1 MPVTDADRIAIANR
15 TRNVIGQDQVLTPRQ
30 ARAFVRSIQTTWD
43 VDTIQWSADDSEQ
56 TLGEAYRLIHAGS
69 VLESVQGGSLVD
81 AALAFRRAGELFEWL
96 ARADDDLKKVVPLPL
111 FAAGAYQLGGL
122 PAMAAGVLRQVTS
135 ADDGV
140 MLFSDFLSA
149 DFDGVL
155 KRVAAFWSANPDM
168 TVPEASNMFFREDPG
183 TDLAWLTTVE
193 LVRSV
198 GLASDSL
205 RRGDQ
210 SRLDAA
216 IVHLRQ
222 VERFLVR
229 NAPEDVA
236 TLAFFIRSASERYA
250 KATIYQP
257 LRQLAQ
263 FRPERT
269 SYLNGFARRQ
279 YARGRGVLW
288 QSQHQGIERLLQNSS
303 FALCTPTGSGKT
315 LVANL
320 AIVKEL
326 LLLSEGLVAPLAL
339 YIVPSRALA
348 GEVEAKLTGELGREF
363 LVTGLYGGADWG
375 VTDAWL
381 TSDKPTVLI
390 ATVEKADALMRYLG
404 PVLLA
409 RLKLLLV
416 DEAHQVVIDDTVYEQ
431 ESLAEHSSRAAR
443 LEAFISRLLARKPN
457 VVRVAL
463 TAVAGGAAGPV
474 ARWIEGNAE
483 AEAVGSYYRSTR
495 QAIGTFEVRAEA
507 APEIFFDML
516 NDRVLAVR
524 GRDQG
529 VYMRLR
535 IDPMPQPPAGI
546 RGSLNHHTQLAILW
560 TALHLSDG
568 DRRIL
573 VSVSQ
578 RPEDTIRWYAEAF
591 ALKGWENAP
600 AFSPPTDG
608 GDAELFRLARMV
620 CADYCGVQSHELK
633 LLDRGIATNHGQM
646 PQRLRRMMVALIERS
661 ICRITVATATL
672 TEGVNLPFDI
682 IFLPSVI
689 RSSFDVAS
697 ERRVEH
703 PITTAE
709 FRNLAGRAGRPGAAK
724 GMEGMTLVAIP
735 IGVSTTANR
744 QMPTQRTQAQA
755 RRAEYDRLL
764 TQLTIEAAGGGEHH
778 SPLSVLLRSIWN
790 RSYQLGLATPEN
802 FLSWLGAIAPQAVS
816 AEAGT
821 ISPSG
826 NARLADSIDELDGI
840 LLAAIEEVQQI
851 QPATLT
857 PAQIEETLAGVWQ
870 STFARVASAYEN
882 WMETAFIQRGMGI
895 VNTVYPDPAERKVLY
910 SYGYTPYVGR
920 RFRPAAEKLL
930 DILHY
935 ADGYGSMQDDD
946 RLAVFRRL
954 GAVVAGD
961 RGFGFAVRDTVVGRD
976 LFARW
981 NEVLAWWMSGPNAP
995 EPPANDL
1002 RAWQIFVADNL
1013 EFRLGVAIGAVVA
1026 QRWTEENPDPFATP
1040 ALDTWKKTSDLPW
1053 FAFWAKELL
1062 RWGTLDPFVAF
1073 ALSQGIAQSRDH
1085 ALTMKPGFL
1094 DWMDARD
1101 PQETDGEALIDPRN
1115 FLEWSRARRL
1125 ELSPRA
1131 PSPRIQADLTGTSG
1145 GNGRYSVIPVRDDGN
1160 LRWLDPAG
1168 FELAVS
1174 SNSRTIDDSDMYSDD
1189 FELVLDSGPEIIR
1202 PFQGGRQPS

>member
-1 MPVTDADRIAIANR
+1 MPATDAHRIAVANQ
-15 TRNVIGQDQVLTPRQ
+15 TRSALGQDQVLTPRQ

-56 TLGEAYRLIHAGS
+56 TLAEAYRLIHAGS
-69 VLESVQGGSLVD
+69 VLQSVEGGSPVE

-96 ARADDDLKKVVPLPL
+96 ARGDDELKQVVPLAL
-111 FAAGAYQLGGL
+111 FAAGAFQLGGL
-122 PAMAAGVLRQVTS
+122 PAMAAGLLRQVTS
-135 ADDGV
+135 ANDGI
-140 MLFSDFLSA
+140 MLYSDFLSA

-155 KRVAAFWSANPDM
+155 KRVAAFWGANRDITGPD
-168 TVPEASNMFFREDPG
+168 AWNSFFRDDPG

-193 LVRSV
+193 LVRSI

-210 SRLDAA
+210 TRLDAA

-236 TLAFFIRSASERYA
+236 TLAFFIRSASERYS

-263 FRPERT
+263 FRPGRA
-269 SYLNGFARRQ
+269 SYLDGFARRQ

-326 LLLSEGLVAPLAL
+326 LLLSEGLLAPLAL

-363 LVTGLYGGADWG
+363 LVTGLYSGADWG

-381 TSDKPTVLI
+381 TSDMPTVLI

-404 PVLLA
+404 PTLLA

-416 DEAHQVVIDDTVYEQ
+416 DEAHQVVIDDTIYEQ

-443 LEAFISRLLARKPN
+443 LEAFIARLLAKKSD
-457 VVRVAL
+457 VARVAL
-463 TAVAGGAAGPV
+463 TAVAGGASGPV
-474 ARWIEGNAE
+474 ARWIEGNTD

-507 APEIFFDML
+507 APEVFFDML

-535 IDPMPQPPAGI
+535 INPMPQPPAGI

-560 TALHLSDG
+560 TALHLCDG

-578 RPEDTIRWYAEAF
+578 SPEDTIRWYAEAF
-591 ALKGWENAP
+591 TLSGWENVP
-600 AFSPPTDG
+600 AFVPPTDG
-608 GDAELFRLARMV
+608 AGAELFRSARMV
-620 CADYCGVQSHELK
+620 CADYCGLESHELK

-646 PQRLRRMMVALIERS
+646 PQQLRRVMVALIERS

-682 IFLPSVI
+682 IFLPSII
-689 RSSFDVAS
+689 RSSFNVAT

-703 PITTAE
+703 PMTTAE

-735 IGVSTTANR
+735 VGVSTTANG
-744 QMPTQRTQAQA
+744 QMPTQRNQARA

-764 TQLTIEAAGGGEHH
+764 NQLTVEAAGGGEHH
-778 SPLSVLLRSIWN
+778 SPLSVLLRSICT
-790 RSYQLGLATPEN
+790 RAYQLGLAAPEN
-802 FLSWLGAIAPQAVS
+802 FFDWLGAIAPQAVS
-816 AEAGT
+816 LQAGT
-821 ISPSG
+821 VSSSEG
-826 NARLADSIDELDGI
+826 ARLADSIDELDGI
-840 LLAAIEEVQQI
+840 ILAAIEEVQQI
-851 QPATLT
+851 QPANL
-857 PAQIEETLAGVWQ
+857 TLAQVEEALARVWQ
-870 STFARVASAYEN
+870 NTFARVASAYEN
-882 WMETAFIQRGMGI
+882 WMEDAFIQRGRG
-895 VNTVYPDPAERKVLY
+895 VVSTVYPDPAERKVLY
-910 SYGYTPYVGR
+910 SYGYTPCVGR
-920 RFRPAAEKLL
+920 RFRPAAEKLI

-946 RLAVFRRL
+946 RLALFKRL
-954 GAVVAGD
+954 GAVVADD
-961 RGFGFAVRDTVVGRD
+961 RGFGFAIRDTVTGRD

-981 NEVLAWWMSGPNAP
+981 HEVLAWWMSGPDAP

-1013 EFRLGVAIGAVVA
+1013 EFRLGVAIGAAVA

-1040 ALDTWKKTSDLPW
+1040 ALDTWRETSDLPW
-1053 FAFWAKELL
+1053 FAFWTKELL

-1073 ALSQGIAQSRDH
+1073 TLSQGIAQSRDH
-1085 ALTMKPGFL
+1085 AITMKAEFL
-1094 DWMDARD
+1094 HWMYSREQ
-1101 PQETDGEALIDPRN
+1101 QETDSESLIDPRN
-1115 FLEWSRARRL
+1115 FLQWSRTRRM
-1125 ELSPRA
+1125 ERGPSA
-1131 PSPRIQADLTGTSG
+1131 PSPRIHADLTGTSG
-1145 GNGRYSVIPVRDDGN
+1145 GNGRYSVIPVRADGS
-1160 LRWLDPAG
+1160 LCWVDPAG

-1174 SNSRTIDDSDMYSDD
+1174 SDSRMVAGSDMYRND
-1189 FELVLDSGPEIIR
+1189 FALVLDNGPEIIHT
-1202 PFQGGRQPS
+1202 FQGGRPPQ